1 MVENCHNIV
10 ILPTIN
16 PSLRV
21 DVVEIKT
28 INKLEKQA
36 MKKSHTELARIGF
49 ALFFLVGVLAYSF
62 ATSGGVPNNM
72 FLAIAAVFG
81 GYMAMNIGAN
91 DVANNVGPAVGSKA
105 LTMGGAIAIAI
116 VFEAGGALIAGGDV
130 VSTIKKGIIDIDAFG
145 DDTDSFLWAMMA
157 ALLAAALWLNLATM
171 AKAPV
176 STTHSIVGGVMG
188 AGIAAAGFGVVNWA
202 TMAKI
207 ASSWVISPVIGGI
220 VAAGFLFAIK
230 KTIVFKDDKVSASYR
245 WVPVY
250 VAIMSLAFVTYLV
263 LKGLK
268 KVWQSLITSFNDV
281 MFFSIEVTKKPTLE
295 MALTLGLI
303 VAVIVFFIMKK
314 SIKKKLG
321 SLDNNRAGV
330 NKLFTVPLV
339 FAAALLS
346 FAHGAN
352 DVANAIGPLAA
363 INDAVMTGDITAKA
377 GIPLWVMGVGAF
389 GIAIGL
395 ALYGPRLIRTV
406 GSEITE
412 LDQMRAFSVA
422 MAAAITVIIASQLGL
437 PVSSTHIA
445 IGGIF
450 GVGFLREWLDSS
462 VSIENEIAQEK
473 EDIKGEKKALN
484 ALRKE
489 LRQLDKKS
497 GKTEE
502 DYNRISALYR
512 LIDTDEESIKQAKK
526 TLKEDKKSLYVKRDA
541 IKKIIT
547 AWIVTVPSAA
557 VMAACIFFMIKGLM
571 T

>member
-1 MVENCHNIV
+1 M
-10 ILPTIN
+10 
-16 PSLRV
+16 
-21 DVVEIKT
+21 EIKT
-28 INKLEKQA
+28 INQLEKQA
-36 MKKSHTELARIGF
+36 MKKSHSELARIGF

-62 ATSGGVPNNM
+62 ATSGGVPNNV

-105 LTMGGAIAIAI
+105 LTMTGAIIIAMI
-116 VFEAGGALIAGGDV
+116 FEASGAIIAGGEV

-145 DDTDSFLWAMMA
+145 SDTDSFLWAMMA

-188 AGIAAAGFGVVNWA
+188 AGIAAAGFDIVDWG
-202 TMAKI
+202 TMGKI
-207 ASSWVISPVIGGI
+207 ASSWVISPVIGGVI
-220 VAAGFLFAIK
+220 AAGFLLAIK
-230 KTIVFKDDKVSASYR
+230 KTIIFKKDKVAASYK

-250 VAIMSLAFVTYLV
+250 VAIMSLSFVTYLV

-268 KVWQSLITSFNDV
+268 KVWPSLVNGFNDI
-281 MFFSIEVTKKPTLE
+281 MFFTVEVTKKPTLE
-295 MALTLGLI
+295 TALILGSI
-303 VAVIVFFIMKK
+303 VAVMVFFWMKK
-314 SIKKKLG
+314 SIKAKLG
-321 SLDNNRAGV
+321 AIENDRGGV
-330 NKLFTVPLV
+330 NVLFTVPLI

-363 INDAVMTGDITAKA
+363 INDAVMTGGISSKA
-377 GIPLWVMGVGAF
+377 GIPLWVMAVGAL

-462 VSIENEIAQEK
+462 VKTEIEDDIAQDK
-473 EDIKGEKKALN
+473 ADIKGEKKTLGV
-484 ALRKE
+484 LRNE
-489 LRQLDKKS
+489 LTDLDKKEA
-497 GKTEE
+497 KVEQ
-502 DYNRISALYR
+502 DYERITALYR
-512 LIDTDEESIKQAKK
+512 LIDEEEESLKQSKK
-526 TLKEDKKSLYVKRDA
+526 TLKEDKKNLYVKRDA

-547 AWIVTVPSAA
+547 AWIITVPSAA
-557 VMAACIFFMIKGLM
+557 VMAAGIFFMIKGFM
-571 T
+571 S